1 MAVQVPFHIEDD
13 QKHPVLINRILDS
26 DEIFLGLAADENGN
40 GILDEC
46 EGDPLPVREFVI
58 IISREDMSG
67 FYRAD
72 TIRTL
77 FSSPFLIVL
86 EYQGQLEEAESVD
99 GPWTPVE

>member
-1 MAVQVPFHIEDD
+1 
-13 QKHPVLINRILDS
+13 
-26 DEIFLGLAADENGN
+26 
-40 GILDEC
+40 
-46 EGDPLPVREFVI
+46 LPAREFVI